1 MKRLMLGVS
10 SAMRIAVIGLFAV
23 MMVAGA
29 ASARAQTTPEALIEQ
44 VGSQL
49 LKIVKTDA
57 AVQRGE
63 LPALLKVVDENVL
76 PYVDF
81 EKTTRL
87 AAGRHWRQATE
98 AQRQSL
104 INEFRMTLVR
114 TYSGAVSQV
123 KQDTRIELRPA
134 RYAADATDVVVRT
147 QILQSAG
154 EPIQVDYRLEK
165 QSQGWKIYD
174 VNVMGIWLI
183 ENYRNQFSQEIGQH
197 GFDGLIKSLATRN
210 QSFAQAR

>member
-1 MKRLMLGVS
+1 MKHEFLSLPASISQWLARL
-10 SAMRIAVIGLFAV
+10 AVLL
-23 MMVAGA
+23 MVAGA
-29 ASARAQTTPEALIEQ
+29 APALAQATPEALVEQ

-49 LKIVKTDA
+49 LSIVKNDP

-63 LPALLKVVDENVL
+63 LPALLRVVDENVL

-87 AAGRHWRQATE
+87 AAGRHWRQATD

-104 INEFRMTLVR
+104 VKEFRMTLVR

-123 KQDTRIELRPA
+123 KPDTRIELRPA
-134 RYAADATDVVVRT
+134 RYPADATDVVVRT
-147 QILQSAG
+147 QIVQSAG

-165 QSQGWKIYD
+165 QGQGWKIYD
-174 VNVMGIWLI
+174 VNVLGIWLI

-197 GFDGLIKSLATRN
+197 GFDGLIQSLATRN
-210 QSFAQAR
+210 QSYAQAR